1 VTPPCRLIRQ
11 HEAVGTLRKHDVG
24 DDQIDSV
31 VGVEY
36 APCRFTVARDGG
48 VISLIHEDALEEISN
63 FLIVLDDEHLAN
75 LVHTIGPCPKG
86 ANAMVKLL
94 LPLLVKK
101 GIA

>member
-1 VTPPCRLIRQ
+1 V
-11 HEAVGTLRKHDVG
+11 
-24 DDQIDSV
+24 
-31 VGVEY
+31 
-36 APCRFTVARDGG
+36 
-48 VISLIHEDALEEISN
+48 EEISN